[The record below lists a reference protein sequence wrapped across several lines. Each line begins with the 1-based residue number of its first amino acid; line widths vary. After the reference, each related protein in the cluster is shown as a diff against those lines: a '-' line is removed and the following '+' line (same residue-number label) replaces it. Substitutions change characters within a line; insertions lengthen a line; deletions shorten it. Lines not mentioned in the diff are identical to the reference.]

1 MRREVLEKVVELTLE
16 QVRERGWELLDEN
29 TNTQIQIVAD
39 AIEREVDDFVEDLE
53 ADDEWEDA
61 MEELRNP
68 SVLSD
73 EEDDMGSMDDVGP
86 LTHWNE

>member
-61 MEELRNP
+61 MEELRHP
-68 SVLSD
+68 SVLGD